1 MYKKHLTFNPI
12 GGECSEHKC
21 TYCYVDDM
29 KTNEH
34 IKKKYSG
41 EPRLIEKELK
51 ENLYKYGEGITIFI
65 QNMSDLFADNVP
77 YNIILSVLHYCNVYP
92 NNIYLFQTKNPS
104 RFNSFHRYEYPPFT
118 IKATTIET
126 NRDTDDI
133 SGAPNPSERMSAMAS
148 ISGRRQITIE
158 PILMFDID
166 KMTEWMRAVDPEIIY
181 IGADSKRHNLPEPT
195 EREVVDLYG
204 VLKPNFDVRLKPN
217 LRRLA
222 PSLF

>member
-1 MYKKHLTFNPI
+1 
-12 GGECSEHKC
+12 
-21 TYCYVDDM
+21 
-29 KTNEH
+29 
-34 IKKKYSG
+34 
-41 EPRLIEKELK
+41 
-51 ENLYKYGEGITIFI
+51 
-65 QNMSDLFADNVP
+65 
-77 YNIILSVLHYCNVYP
+77 
-92 NNIYLFQTKNPS
+92 
-104 RFNSFHRYEYPPFT
+104 
-118 IKATTIET
+118 
-126 NRDTDDI
+126 
-133 SGAPNPSERMSAMAS
+133 MSAMAS
-148 ISGRRQITIE
+148 VEGRRQITIE